1 MEETRKIKKLI
12 LINDISELNRLVVF
26 LETLEEEWNLPPSV
40 VPPVNLALEEA
51 LSNVIFY
58 AFEKGSENEI
68 NLDFKLEGTVM
79 TIVLSDEGKP
89 YDPTKKE
96 DPDIS
101 LPAEDRPIGGL
112 GIFLIR
118 QIMDEVTYNRL
129 GNKNQLR
136 MVKRWNP

>member
-12 LINDISELNRLVVF
+12 LRNDISELNRLVVF
-26 LETLEEEWNLPPSV
+26 LELLEEEWNLPPAV

-58 AFEKGSENEI
+58 AFEKGSKNEI

-118 QIMDEVTYNRL
+118 QIMNEITYNRV
-129 GNKNQLR
+129 GNKNQLT